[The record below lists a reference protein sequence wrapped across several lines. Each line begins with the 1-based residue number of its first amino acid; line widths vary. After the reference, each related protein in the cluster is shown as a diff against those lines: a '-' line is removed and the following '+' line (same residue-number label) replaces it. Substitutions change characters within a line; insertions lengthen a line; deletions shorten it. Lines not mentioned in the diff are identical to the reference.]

1 MSNYQKRVAEFR
13 QKRDHFQ
20 KGGGDKG
27 IEKQHA
33 AGKRTARERLDLLL
47 DPNTF
52 VEIGMFGTHHSSDFG
67 MEKLDLPGDGV
78 ITGWGKIRGKPVYV
92 VIQDYTVMSGTMG
105 PTHMKKTYMAM
116 DRAIEARVPLIMLND
131 SGGVRPQEQ
140 FVTFTYSTQIFRR
153 HTAFSG
159 IIPQI
164 SVIMGPVAGGPCYG
178 PALTD
183 FIFMVRGTSSMFI
196 GGPPVVKSLVS
207 EDVTIE
213 ELGGSKIH
221 SEVSGVADY
230 VAPGEEDCLDKVKEL
245 LDLLPANSEEHPP
258 RRVSA
263 TESSDRACDRLLQ
276 IVPADP
282 HKTYDMRL
290 VIREVLDDGYFLEMK
305 PHYARNILTGFGRL
319 NGYPVGI
326 TANQPN
332 FMAGCIDINASDKT
346 ARFIRFC
353 DCFNI
358 PLINFV
364 DTPGYLV
371 GKKMEYQGIIRHG
384 AKMLYARSEAT
395 VPQITVVTRKAYAGA
410 YVAMGDR
417 GVGTDYIFLWP
428 TAEVALFGP
437 EAAINIIS
445 RRESKEVQAQKM
457 KEYREKFI
465 NVYYPASFPEYIDGI
480 IEPQQTRSVL
490 ASALEVLITKK
501 PAKAFPKKHGN
512 IPL

>member
-1 MSNYQKRVAEFR
+1 VSNYDKILSEFQ

-20 KGGGDKG
+20 KGGGEKS

-33 AGKRTARERLDLLL
+33 AGKLTARERLELLL
-47 DPNTF
+47 DPDTF
-52 VEIGMFGTHHSSDFG
+52 VEIGMFGTHHSKDFG

-78 ITGWGKIRGKPVYV
+78 ITGWGKIHGKLVYV

-116 DRAIEARVPLIMLND
+116 DRAIEAKVPLIMLND

-159 IIPQI
+159 VIPQI

-183 FIFMVRGTSSMFI
+183 FIFMVKDTSSMFI

-207 EDVTIE
+207 EDVTID

-221 SEVSGVADY
+221 SEISGVADY
-230 VAPGEEDCLDKVKEL
+230 LAPGEKECLDKVKEL
-245 LDLLPANSEEHPP
+245 LDLLPTNSEENPP
-258 RRVSA
+258 RKISA
-263 TESSDRACDRLLQ
+263 TDSSNRPCDRLLQ
-276 IVPADP
+276 IVPPDP
-282 HKTYDMRL
+282 HKSYDMRL

-305 PHYARNILTGFGRL
+305 PNYARNILTGFGRL

-332 FMAGCIDINASDKT
+332 FMAGCIDIDAADKT

-437 EAAINIIS
+437 EAAINIIA
-445 RRESKEVQAQKM
+445 RKDSKEVRAQKM
-457 KEYREKFI
+457 KDYKEKFI

-490 ASALEVLITKK
+490 ASALEVLMTKK
-501 PAKAFPKKHGN
+501 PVESYRKKHGN

>member
-245 LDLLPANSEEHPP
+245 LDLLPANSEETSSPKGFSHREFRP
-258 RRVSA
+258 RLR
-263 TESSDRACDRLLQ
+263 SSSPDRARGSTQDLR
-276 IVPADP
+276 
-282 HKTYDMRL
+282 
-290 VIREVLDDGYFLEMK
+290 
-305 PHYARNILTGFGRL
+305 YA
-319 NGYPVGI
+319 
-326 TANQPN
+326 
-332 FMAGCIDINASDKT
+332 
-346 ARFIRFC
+346 
-353 DCFNI
+353 
-358 PLINFV
+358 
-364 DTPGYLV
+364 PGHP
-371 GKKMEYQGIIRHG
+371 G
-384 AKMLYARSEAT
+384 
-395 VPQITVVTRKAYAGA
+395 
-410 YVAMGDR
+410 
-417 GVGTDYIFLWP
+417 
-428 TAEVALFGP
+428 GP
-437 EAAINIIS
+437 
-445 RRESKEVQAQKM
+445 R
-457 KEYREKFI
+457 
-465 NVYYPASFPEYIDGI
+465 
-480 IEPQQTRSVL
+480 
-490 ASALEVLITKK
+490 
-501 PAKAFPKKHGN
+501 
-512 IPL
+512 

>member
-1 MSNYQKRVAEFR
+1 MKDYSKILHELR
-13 QKRDHFQ
+13 QKKDHIK
-20 KGGGDKG
+20 KGGGEKN
-27 IEKQHA
+27 IEKQHQ
-33 AGKRTARERLDLLL
+33 AGKLTARERLDILL
-47 DPNTF
+47 DPDTF
-52 VEIGMFGTHHSSDFG
+52 VEIGMFGTHHATDFG
-67 MEKLDLPGDGV
+67 MEKLDLSGDGV
-78 ITGWGKIRGKPVYV
+78 ITGWGKIHGRLVYLV
-92 VIQDYTVMSGTMG
+92 AQDYTVLSGTMG
-105 PTHMKKTYMAM
+105 PTHMRKTYMAM
-116 DRAIEARVPLIMLND
+116 DRSIEAKVPLVMLND

-153 HTAFSG
+153 HTSFSG
-159 IIPQI
+159 VIPQI

-183 FIFMVRGTSSMFI
+183 FIFMVKGTSSMFI
-196 GGPPVVKSLVS
+196 GGPPVVKALVS
-207 EDVTIE
+207 EEVTIE
-213 ELGGSKIH
+213 ELGGAKIH
-221 SEVSGVADY
+221 SEISGVADY
-230 VAPGEEDCLDKVKEL
+230 VAENEKECLEKVKEL
-245 LDLLPANSEEHPP
+245 LDLLPSNNEKNPP
-258 RRVSA
+258 SLITGDDPERP
-263 TESSDRACDRLLQ
+263 CDRLLHL
-276 IVPADP
+276 VPTDP
-282 HKTYDMRL
+282 HKSYDMHL
-290 VIREVLDDGYFLEMK
+290 VIKEVLDDGYFFEMK
-305 PHYARNILTGFGRL
+305 PNYAKNIITGFGRL

-332 FMAGCIDINASDKT
+332 FLAGCIDIDASDKV

-358 PLINFV
+358 PLINFL

-384 AKMLYARSEAT
+384 AKLLYARSEAT
-395 VPQITVVTRKAYAGA
+395 VPQITVVLRKAYAGA

-437 EAAINIIS
+437 EAAINIICRKDS
-445 RRESKEVQAQKM
+445 DEIRAQRL

-480 IEPQQTRSVL
+480 IEPQETRSVL
-490 ASALEVLITKK
+490 AKTLEVLITKRPITSFK
-501 PAKAFPKKHGN
+501 KKHGN